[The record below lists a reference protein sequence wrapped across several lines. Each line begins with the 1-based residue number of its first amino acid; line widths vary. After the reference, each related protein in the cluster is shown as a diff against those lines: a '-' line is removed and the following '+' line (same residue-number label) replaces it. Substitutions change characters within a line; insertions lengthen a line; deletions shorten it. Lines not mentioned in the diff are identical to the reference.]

1 MTRNPDAPERVLLLV
16 NMGTEGWNCP
26 SLFATALVRKL
37 ANSNN
42 FVLQAATRCL
52 RQVPG
57 NTIIARVYLTDSNK
71 KRSNPNWLK
80 PTAHRSKTWVPSRPS
95 GWSAKSCCTG
105 PTCRRCSSKAR
116 ASLPPPGGDP
126 STAPLHFTVP
136 TDVAAPRRSS
146 R

>member
-1 MTRNPDAPERVLLLV
+1 VARNPEAPERVLLLV

-57 NTIIARVYLTDSNK
+57 NRQPA
-71 KRSNPNWLK
+71 
-80 PTAHRSKTWVPSRPS
+80 A
-95 GWSAKSCCTG
+95 CT
-105 PTCRRCSSKAR
+105 
-116 ASLPPPGGDP
+116 
-126 STAPLHFTVP
+126 
-136 TDVAAPRRSS
+136 
-146 R
+146 